1 MRETREYVGVQQ
13 RGEPQLV
20 EEERTRI
27 GRRREVEIEAG
38 RRLVERAAVRS
49 TDDRL
54 EHGGWRRGIRA
65 QQHCEFKGFGGVLE
79 RPERRRRKRRLRH
92 DQCRY
97 VPCRS
102 EEQVAPG
109 LGGIVRKEC
118 RDAKADQSPGLVHLA
133 GRVPAAHREQAA
145 RVEPKA
151 PAPVAAQVS
160 IKLIWMTSKARG
172 VRASQLRASSTSNFT
187 PSNAAIAV

>member
-1 MRETREYVGVQQ
+1 MREHVRIKK

-20 EEERTRI
+20 EEERTLI
-27 GRRREVEIEAG
+27 GRRCEIEIEAG

-145 RVEPKA
+145 RVEPIEKA
-151 PAPVAAQVS
+151 LPGLNRIETVLRESEGAGSRRRPGIDQAHLDD
-160 IKLIWMTSKARG
+160 IEGARG
-172 VRASQLRASSTSNFT
+172 AR
-187 PSNAAIAV
+187 